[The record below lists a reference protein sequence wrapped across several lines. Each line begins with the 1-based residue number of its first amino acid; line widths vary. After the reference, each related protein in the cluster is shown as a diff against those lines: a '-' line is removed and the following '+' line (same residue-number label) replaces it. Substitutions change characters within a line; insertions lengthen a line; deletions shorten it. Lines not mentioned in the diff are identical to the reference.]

1 VAVSFIGGET
11 RVPGETT
18 DMSQV
23 TDKLYHTM
31 LYQVQVEVQIQAMT
45 MTAPKFTYD
54 SIGQWYTLY
63 VMPFKKT

>member
-54 SIGQWYTLY
+54 SIGQ
-63 VMPFKKT
+63 